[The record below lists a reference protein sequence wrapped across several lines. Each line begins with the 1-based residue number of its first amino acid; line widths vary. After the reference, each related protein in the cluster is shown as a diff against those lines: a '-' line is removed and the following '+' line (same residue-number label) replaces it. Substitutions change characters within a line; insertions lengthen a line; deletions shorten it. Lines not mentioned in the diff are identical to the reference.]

1 MRSRMRMIFRAAAF
15 SPGCSADGDPCLGAG
30 ADLCAGGAS
39 GAGAV
44 SGIRSAAGAAAALS
58 ADGLRSGRTVRAAA
72 HGLVFVLRAHGGAGT
87 VPAVCVPR
95 CIFDRCFV
103 FSDAQP
109 VCAARIPDAFP
120 PAGADF
126 ADAARAAALFLE
138 ISQKNFKNPL
148 CKFPKMG
155 YNDL

>member
-15 SPGCSADGDPCLGAG
+15 SPGCSADGDPRLGAG

-72 HGLVFVLRAHGGAGT
+72 HGLVFVLRAHGGTGT

-95 CIFDRCFV
+95 RFSDRRSV
-103 FSDAQP
+103 FPDAQP
-109 VCAARIPDAFP
+109 ARAVRVPGALG
-120 PAGADF
+120 PAGADR
-126 ADAARAAALFLE
+126 AGAVRAAALFFE

-148 CKFPKMG
+148 CKISKMG

>member
-15 SPGCSADGDPCLGAG
+15 SPGCSADGDPRLGAG

-44 SGIRSAAGAAAALS
+44 SGIRSAAGAAAALA
-58 ADGLRSGRTVRAAA
+58 ADGLRSGRAVRAAA

>member
-1 MRSRMRMIFRAAAF
+1 MIFRAAAF
-15 SPGCSADGDPCLGAG
+15 SPGCSADGDSRLGAG

-44 SGIRSAAGAAAALS
+44 SGIRSAAGAAAALA

-87 VPAVCVPR
+87 VPAVYDSGAVR
-95 CIFDRCFV
+95 RHGAV
-103 FSDAQP
+103 FPDAQP
-109 VCAARIPDAFP
+109 AYAARVPGTFP
-120 PAGADF
+120 SAGADF
-126 ADAARAAALFLE
+126 ADAVRACALFFE

-148 CKFPKMG
+148 CKLPKMG